1 MKDFICIR
9 DYWLK
14 EGDEDSPHFEAGD
27 IVPFEVMLDN
37 ALCYYGEWNIKGNYQ
52 LLYVIDAKEWPKY
65 FKEDISH

>member
-1 MKDFICIR
+1 MRDFICIK

-37 ALCYYGEWNIKGNYQ
+37 SLCYYGE
-52 LLYVIDAKEWPKY
+52 
-65 FKEDISH
+65 